1 MPKSA
6 AICYTTALMK
16 IRNCAERY
24 QNIKEEPLSSSFL
37 SYNYFNDVNYFQI
50 PDVHVV
56 NTVSKMM
63 NASSSPAGDSSN
75 SSTSI
80 LANQNGGLNHF
91 NSSLKNGHTVN
102 GYSNGLINGHANSV
116 LSNSLTNGNCGS
128 SPISGS
134 PFALQ
139 IRAECV
145 ALEQIYRA
153 CEFNPF
159 VPIYLLQ
166 LKSITIPSEH
176 VIRRGDS
183 EAIAYAFFF
192 LKHWQSVPGALNM
205 LEKCW
210 KNGMAG

>member
-1 MPKSA
+1 M
-6 AICYTTALMK
+6 
-16 IRNCAERY
+16 
-24 QNIKEEPLSSSFL
+24 KEEPLSSSFL
-37 SYNYFNDVNYFQI
+37 SYNYFNEVNYFQI

-63 NASSSPAGDSSN
+63 NTSINPASDSSN

-80 LANQNGGLNHF
+80 LVNQNGGPNHF
-91 NSSLKNGHTVN
+91 NSSLKNGHSGLN
-102 GYSNGLINGHANSV
+102 GYSNGSINGHTNSMIG
-116 LSNSLTNGNCGS
+116 NSLANGNCGS
-128 SPISGS
+128 SPIGGS

-139 IRAECV
+139 IRAECI
-145 ALEQIYRA
+145 ALEEIYRA
-153 CEFNPF
+153 VEFNPF

-166 LKSITIPSEH
+166 LKAITIPSEH

-192 LKHWQSVPGALNM
+192 LKHWKSVPGALTM

-210 KNGMAG
+210 KNGMGKHPIKMNSFYQVPNHEPSF